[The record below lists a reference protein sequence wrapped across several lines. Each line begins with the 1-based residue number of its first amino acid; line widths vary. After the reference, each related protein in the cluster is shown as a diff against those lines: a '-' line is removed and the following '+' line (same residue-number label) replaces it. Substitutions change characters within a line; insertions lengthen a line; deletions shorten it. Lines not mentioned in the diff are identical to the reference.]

1 MDIELARKRARDAL
15 RNLESHK
22 ARINDLNVY
31 PVPDG
36 DTGTNLTLTVRAI
49 VDALESSEATGHEA
63 VAKDLSRAALM
74 GARGNSGVI
83 LSQIVRGL
91 AEVLGEQDEID
102 SMLLARAFRSASDEA
117 YRAIQRPVEGT
128 MLTVIREM
136 AEEAE
141 RPEVVALPKDELL
154 LRIVERGED
163 AVRRT
168 PDMLAKLREAGVVD
182 AGGVGLVELIR
193 GLYFSVAGIDVP
205 EVAANGEG
213 EAHPELDHEFSEF
226 QYCTNFVLEGVDL
239 DREALS
245 EELWKI
251 GDSLHVVGD
260 DSMLRIHVHTDE
272 PERTIGAA
280 RRLGTVIEST
290 VDVADMDEQIRER
303 IPDLVTAIVAVAPGA
318 GNRRLFGRTFGEVI
332 VVAGGQTA
340 NPSAQE
346 IADAVEAAH
355 APEVIVLPNNRNV
368 VGAAIQ
374 ASEFTTKSMRVLE
387 THSVQAGLAAV
398 TLAYHYSTPAA
409 EIVEEMTE
417 AIADLRTGE
426 LTHASRTATVDGVAV
441 REGEW
446 LGLIDGRVVA
456 CAVEFDDVALVVADG
471 VLEGGK
477 DTLTG
482 ILGEDVPPLE
492 SFAARLLELYPRLDF
507 ERLDGGQPHYPLLV
521 FA

>member
-205 EVAANGEG
+205 EVAASGEG

-245 EELWKI
+245 EELC
-251 GDSLHVVGD
+251 VGD
-260 DSMLRIHVHTDE
+260 CTATPFSLAVDMLTVIPITLSSTTAGLKTWDVRLFSNDPTAPMRTRLMPLTTRQTATKRFRSAWKLASEGLTTWRLVSEKAMPDCTRLLQTDIL
-272 PERTIGAA
+272 PQNASRRRAMP
-280 RRLGTVIEST
+280 RRLRSSG
-290 VDVADMDEQIRER
+290 
-303 IPDLVTAIVAVAPGA
+303 
-318 GNRRLFGRTFGEVI
+318 
-332 VVAGGQTA
+332 
-340 NPSAQE
+340 
-346 IADAVEAAH
+346 
-355 APEVIVLPNNRNV
+355 
-368 VGAAIQ
+368 
-374 ASEFTTKSMRVLE
+374 
-387 THSVQAGLAAV
+387 
-398 TLAYHYSTPAA
+398 
-409 EIVEEMTE
+409 
-417 AIADLRTGE
+417 
-426 LTHASRTATVDGVAV
+426 
-441 REGEW
+441 
-446 LGLIDGRVVA
+446 
-456 CAVEFDDVALVVADG
+456 
-471 VLEGGK
+471 
-477 DTLTG
+477 
-482 ILGEDVPPLE
+482 
-492 SFAARLLELYPRLDF
+492 
-507 ERLDGGQPHYPLLV
+507 
-521 FA
+521 